1 MVPARIRLTINF
13 SKRKGKKMKLSQ
25 TAFSFVLAAALVGG
39 ASSVF
44 AADRYGTT
52 SPSWNVPCAWISGG
66 QYVNRDG
73 TPVRPG
79 YRMNYG
85 TRNGA
90 PAAIIIGAAGSRTV
104 GDAGEAMPRTM
115 MIGISAAAMAET
127 NNLSFKHPVTVL
139 VF

>member
-1 MVPARIRLTINF
+1 
-13 SKRKGKKMKLSQ
+13 MKLSQ

-52 SPSWNVPCAWISGG
+52 SGG

-90 PAAIIIGAAGSRTV
+90 PCGYYYRSGRAAYRGGCWGGYAQDYDDRDIGRRDGR
-104 GDAGEAMPRTM
+104 DE
-115 MIGISAAAMAET
+115 
-127 NNLSFKHPVTVL
+127 
-139 VF
+139 

>member
-90 PAAIIIGAAGSRTV
+90 PCGYYYRSGRVAYRGGCWGGYAQDYDDRDIGRRDGR
-104 GDAGEAMPRTM
+104 DE
-115 MIGISAAAMAET
+115 
-127 NNLSFKHPVTVL
+127 
-139 VF
+139 